1 MMKLLENRNMFLL
14 STLLLIFFSNTSF
27 EKKKTFFVAN
37 PTSNTYSI
45 LVDKS
50 LYELNLFDSTGE
62 LLITYP
68 VVFGSIDLGDKL
80 KEGDR
85 RTPEGVYHIIQK
97 RKHEKWDHFMLLD
110 YPNNENI
117 QKFNERKAKGLIPK
131 NAKIGGGI
139 GIHGT
144 WPDQD
149 FAVDLYQNWTQGCI
163 STKNEYIQDLYKVLP
178 VGTRVE
184 IKR

>member
-1 MMKLLENRNMFLL
+1 MMKQFKQRKTIII
-14 STLLLIFFSNTSF
+14 STALLILFANTSF
-27 EKKKTFFVAN
+27 EKKKTFKFSNVTN
-37 PTSNTYSI
+37 NTYRI
-45 LVDKS
+45 VVEKS
-50 LYELNLFDSTGE
+50 AYELNLFDSTGE

-68 VVFGSIDLGDKL
+68 VVFGSKDLGDKL
-80 KEGDR
+80 IEGDR
-85 RTPEGVYHIIQK
+85 RTPEGVFHIVQK
-97 RKHEKWDHFMLLD
+97 RKHEKWDHMMLID
-110 YPNNENI
+110 YPTPESI
-117 QKFNERKAKGLIPK
+117 QKFNDRKAKGIIPK

-149 FAVDLYQNWTQGCI
+149 FTVDIYQNWTQGCI
-163 STKNEYIQDLYKVLP
+163 STKNEYIQDLYKILP

>member
-1 MMKLLENRNMFLL
+1 MKLFQKQKIFML

-50 LYELNLFDSTGE
+50 LYELNLFDSTDE

-110 YPNNENI
+110 YPTKEDI
-117 QKFNERKAKGLIPK
+117 KKFNDRKAKGIIPK

-144 WPDQD
+144 WPEQD
-149 FAVDLYQNWTQGCI
+149 FTVDIYQNWTQGCI

>member
-1 MMKLLENRNMFLL
+1 MMKITKPNSFFVISSLLF
-14 STLLLIFFSNTSF
+14 IFFSNTSF
-27 EKKKTFFVAN
+27 EKKKTFFVPNA
-37 PTSNTYSI
+37 TGNTYSI
-45 LVDKS
+45 VVEKN

-80 KEGDR
+80 NEGDR

-110 YPNNENI
+110 YPTKENI
-117 QKFNERKAKGLIPK
+117 KKFNDRKARGIIPK

-144 WPDQD
+144 WPEQD
-149 FAVDLYQNWTQGCI
+149 FTVDIYQNWTQGCI
-163 STKNEYIQDLYKVLP
+163 STKNEYIQDLYKILP